1 MLTDNNKT
9 SASQKLLKVCF
20 YFRLFSNTLPTIN
33 VICHIHNLKICKNTN
48 ITVNKMRYPI
58 RFQIYEKS
66 MSTYFIADATFLSKF
81 ESNKNFWKKHKKDC
95 AA

>member
-81 ESNKNFWKKHKKDC
+81 ESN
-95 AA
+95 